1 MKILISDKSKKAVEG
16 RLLFFGGDY
25 MNCKYSVLIVA
36 GAVVLIPPAD
46 KPERYQD
53 LINSLLLAQLAAN
66 KKLEKDPGIGWYD
79 VYMEFLDKYWLRHFR
94 ARLDL
99 SVAQGNSVS
108 VVDWVVAPEF
118 GGAVEQCDVANAV
131 MRRLAALSAS
141 EPALELLRG
150 YMQKGASDA
159 STDQSDVSR
168 IIRLLV
174 VVAHSPM
181 SMSSVYIEFATARI
195 LADNPLAELF
205 QAEDIRGSVCRRSAS
220 ANLSETLYGPVRA
233 AIALK
238 VQDRLEANVALL
250 RLIEDVPAEEN
261 GAAD

>member
-1 MKILISDKSKKAVEG
+1 
-16 RLLFFGGDY
+16 

-66 KKLEKDPGIGWYD
+66 KQLEKTPDIGWYD
-79 VYMEFLDKYWLRHFR
+79 VYMEFLDKYWLRYFR
-94 ARLDL
+94 ARVDL
-99 SVAQGNSVS
+99 SVTQGDSAS

-118 GGAVEQCDVANAV
+118 GEAVEQRVVANAV
-131 MRRLAALSAS
+131 MRRLAALPDS
-141 EPALELLRG
+141 EPALGLLRG
-150 YMQKGASDA
+150 YMQKSASDA
-159 STDQSDVSR
+159 SRDHSDVSR
-168 IIRLLV
+168 TVRLLA
-174 VVAHSPM
+174 VVANSPM
-181 SMSSVYIEFATARI
+181 SMSSVYIEFATGRI

-220 ANLSETLYGPVRA
+220 ANLSEALYGPVRK

-238 VQDRLEANVALL
+238 VQDRREANVALL
-250 RLIEDVPAEEN
+250 RLAEDVSAKEN
-261 GAAD
+261 SAGT

>member
-1 MKILISDKSKKAVEG
+1 
-16 RLLFFGGDY
+16 
-25 MNCKYSVLIVA
+25 MNCTYSVLIVA
-36 GAVVLIPPAD
+36 GAVVLVPAAD
-46 KPERYQD
+46 KPQRYQD

-66 KKLEKDPGIGWYD
+66 KKLEKTPGIAWYD
-79 VYMEFLDKYWLRHFR
+79 VYMEFLDKYWLRHSR

-108 VVDWVVAPEF
+108 VIDWMVAPEYED
-118 GGAVEQCDVANAV
+118 AWEQRVVASAV

-141 EPALELLRG
+141 EPAVGLLRG
-150 YMQKGASDA
+150 YMQKSASDVA
-159 STDQSDVSR
+159 RDPSDVSR
-168 IIRLLV
+168 TVRLLA
-174 VVAHSPM
+174 VVANSPT
-181 SMSSVYIEFATARI
+181 SMSSVYIEFETGRI
-195 LADNPLAELF
+195 LSDNPLAELF

-220 ANLSETLYGPVRA
+220 AHLSETLYGPVRA

-238 VQDRLEANVALL
+238 VQDRLEADVALL

>member
-1 MKILISDKSKKAVEG
+1 MKILISDKSKKAVEV
-16 RLLFFGGDY
+16 RLLFLGGDY

-36 GAVVLIPPAD
+36 GALVLIPPAD

-66 KKLEKDPGIGWYD
+66 KKLEKNPGIGWYD

-108 VVDWVVAPEF
+108 IVDWVVAPEF
-118 GGAVEQCDVANAV
+118 EDAVEQCGVANAV
-131 MRRLAALSAS
+131 MRRLAALSSS
-141 EPALELLRG
+141 EPAIGLLRG
-150 YMQKGASDA
+150 YMQKSASDE
-159 STDQSDVSR
+159 STDQSDVAMTV
-168 IIRLLV
+168 RLLAV
-174 VVAHSPM
+174 EAHSPM
-181 SMSSVYIEFATARI
+181 SMSSVYIEFETGRL

-220 ANLSETLYGPVRA
+220 AKLSEALYGPVRS

-250 RLIEDVPAEEN
+250 RLTEDVSAEEN